1 MPEGAYA
8 KNRQSKKGEIARM
21 GCRASVSK
29 RIEKNNGELCRKK
42 SKNVEKI
49 LLGRGQVCVEV
60 KNTCAKAQVFLSKYV
75 CKHKYIFV
83 VKTF

>member
-1 MPEGAYA
+1 MPEDAYA
-8 KNRQSKKGEIARM
+8 KNRQSKKGENARM

-29 RIEKNNGELCRKK
+29 YIEKRGGGTVSKK
-42 SKNVEKI
+42 VEKI

-60 KNTCAKAQVFLSKYV
+60 KNTCAKAQMFLSKYV